1 VTTKPTRGAPV
12 FGAALLGIAG
22 LAGLTSPM
30 LAQQTRASQTRAV
43 ANPAHIEV
51 TPVRANIYVLSG
63 AGANI
68 VASVGRD
75 GVFLV
80 DTGLEQNV
88 DSMLAALAQLQK
100 QIDLSRPPAG
110 RFGAEGNFSTLL
122 EPYYRSEPPKP
133 IRYIANTTF
142 AADHL
147 GGNAKLRAVGK
158 TFTGGNVAGEID
170 VSSEGA
176 AILGHEKLLDRME
189 QAKLPGQALPTE
201 SYFGD
206 HMKLSH
212 FFNGEGIMLY
222 HAPAASTDADSVVN
236 FRGSDVFAT
245 GDIFR
250 MSAFPRID
258 LENGGSV
265 QGVLAALNRLI
276 DMSVAEFRTEG
287 GTLVIGGHGRIGD
300 LADLTYYRDM
310 TTIIRDRVQDLM
322 KKGMT
327 LAQVKAAKPSEDW
340 DGRFGADPS
349 WTPDMFV
356 EAIYKSLTAPAAE
369 KK

>member
-1 VTTKPTRGAPV
+1 VTTQPTRRALE

-22 LAGLTSPM
+22 IAGLASPT
-30 LAQQTRASQTRAV
+30 LAQNAGAQSRAAASAPR
-43 ANPAHIEV
+43 IEV

-68 VASVGRD
+68 IASVGRD

-80 DTGLEQNV
+80 DTGLEPNV
-88 DSMLAALAQLQK
+88 EPMLAALAQLQK
-100 QIDLSRPPAG
+100 MIDFRRPPAE
-110 RFGAEGNFSTLL
+110 RFGEEGNFATLL

-142 AADHL
+142 APDHL
-147 GGNAKLRAVGK
+147 GGNAKLRTAGK

-170 VSSEGA
+170 VTSEGA
-176 AILGHEKLLDRME
+176 AILGYEKLLDRME
-189 QAKLPGQALPTE
+189 QAKFPSQALPTE
-201 SYFGD
+201 SFFGD
-206 HMKLSH
+206 HMKLSQ
-212 FFNGEGIMLY
+212 FFNGEGVVLY
-222 HAPAASTDADSVVN
+222 HAPAASTDADSIVN

-250 MSAFPRID
+250 MSAFPKID
-258 LENGGSV
+258 IERGGSI

-287 GTLVIGGHGRIGD
+287 GTLVIGGHGRVGD

-310 TTIIRDRVQDLM
+310 STIIRDRVQDLI

-327 LAQVKAAKPSEDW
+327 LAQVKASKPSEDW
-340 DGRFGADPS
+340 DGRFGGDPS

-356 EAIYKSLTAPAAE
+356 EAIYKGLANPR
-369 KK
+369 K

>member
-1 VTTKPTRGAPV
+1 VTTIPTRWARV

-22 LAGLTSPM
+22 LALPTV
-30 LAQQTRASQTRAV
+30 AQSAGAQARATASAAQ
-43 ANPAHIEV
+43 IEV

-68 VASVGRD
+68 IASVGRD

-88 DSMLAALAQLQK
+88 EAMLAALAQLQK
-100 QIDLSRPPAG
+100 MIDFSRPPAE
-110 RFGAEGNFSTLL
+110 RFGAEGNIATLL

-142 AADHL
+142 ALDHI
-147 GGNAKLRAVGK
+147 GGNAKLRAAGK

-170 VSSEGA
+170 VTSEGA
-176 AILGHEKLLDRME
+176 AILGYEKLLDRME
-189 QAKLPGQALPTE
+189 QAKLPSQGLPTE
-201 SYFGD
+201 SFFGD
-206 HMKLSH
+206 HMKLSQ
-212 FFNGEGIMLY
+212 FFNGEGVVLY
-222 HAPAASTDADSVVN
+222 HAPAASTDADSIVN

-250 MSAFPRID
+250 MSAFPKID
-258 LENGGSV
+258 IERGGSI

-287 GTLVIGGHGRIGD
+287 GTLVIGGHGRVGD

-310 TTIIRDRVQDLM
+310 STIIRDRVQDLI

-340 DGRFGADPS
+340 DGRFGGDPS

-356 EAIYKSLTAPAAE
+356 EAIFKSLTAPPR
-369 KK
+369 K

>member
-1 VTTKPTRGAPV
+1 M
-12 FGAALLGIAG
+12 F
-22 LAGLTSPM
+22 
-30 LAQQTRASQTRAV
+30 AQQARAPQSRGPQNAGN
-43 ANPAHIEV
+43 AQIEIL
-51 TPVRANIYVLSG
+51 PVRDNIYVLGG

-88 DSMLAALAQLQK
+88 EPVLAALAQLQK
-100 QIDLSRPPAG
+100 MIDFRRPPVD

-142 AADHL
+142 APDHI
-147 GGNAKLRAVGK
+147 GGNAKLRAAGR

-170 VSSEGA
+170 VANEGA
-176 AILGHEKLLDRME
+176 AILGYEKLLDRMG

-212 FFNGEGIMLY
+212 FFNGEGVVLY
-222 HAPAASTDADSVVN
+222 HAPAASTDADSIVN

-250 MSAFPRID
+250 MSAFPKID
-258 LENGGSV
+258 LERGGSI

-287 GTLVIGGHGRIGD
+287 GTLVIGGHGRVGD

-310 TTIIRDRVQDLM
+310 CTIIRDRVQDLV

-327 LAQVKAAKPSEDW
+327 LAQVKAARPSEDW
-340 DGRFGADPS
+340 DGRFGGDPS

-356 EAIYKSLTAPAAE
+356 EAIYKSLTAPAP

>member
-1 VTTKPTRGAPV
+1 VNTHPRQRALGAGIALVIVASLASTPSAQQNRAPAA
-12 FGAALLGIAG
+12 GAA
-22 LAGLTSPM
+22 
-30 LAQQTRASQTRAV
+30 Q
-43 ANPAHIEV
+43 IEV
-51 TPVRANIYVLSG
+51 TPVRDNIYVLSG
-63 AGANI
+63 GGSNI

-88 DSMLAALAQLQK
+88 DQVLAALAQLQRL
-100 QIDLSRPPAG
+100 IDFKRISVE

-122 EPYYRSEPPKP
+122 EPYYRTEPPKP
-133 IRYIANTTF
+133 VRYIANTTF
-142 AADHL
+142 APDHV
-147 GGNAKLRAVGK
+147 GGNAKIRMAGK

-170 VSSEGA
+170 VNSEGA
-176 AILGHEKLLDRME
+176 AILGYEKLLDRMG
-189 QAKLPGQALPTE
+189 QAKLPSQALPTE
-201 SYFGD
+201 TFFGD

-212 FFNGEGIMLY
+212 FFNGEGVVLY
-222 HAPAASTDADSVVN
+222 HAPAATTDSDSIVN
-236 FRGSDVFAT
+236 FRRSDVFAT

-250 MSAFPRID
+250 MAAFPKID
-258 LENGGSV
+258 REKGGSI

-287 GTLVIGGHGRIGD
+287 GTLFVGGHGRVGD

-310 TTIIRDRVQDLM
+310 CTIIRDRVQDLV

-327 LAQVKAAKPSEDW
+327 LAQVKAAKPAEDW
-340 DGRFGADPS
+340 DGRMGTDPG
-349 WTPDMFV
+349 WTTDMFV
-356 EAIYKSLTAPAAE
+356 EAIYQGLTAPAS

>member
-1 VTTKPTRGAPV
+1 MRRSEGLEQIVKIKLAIVALTVAVATT
-12 FGAALLGIAG
+12 ALF
-22 LAGLTSPM
+22 
-30 LAQQTRASQTRAV
+30 AQQNRPAAPRPAGGV
-43 ANPAHIEV
+43 AIGV
-51 TPVRANIYVLSG
+51 TPVRDNIWVFSG

-80 DTGLEQNV
+80 DSGLEENV
-88 DSMLAALAQLQK
+88 DALLAALRDLQRM
-100 QIDLSRPPAG
+100 IDFKRPATE
-110 RFGAEGNFSTLL
+110 RFAAEGQFSTLL
-122 EPYYRSEPPKP
+122 EPYYRTEPTKP

-142 AADHL
+142 APDHI
-147 GGNAKLRAVGK
+147 GGNAKMRAAGR

-170 VSSEGA
+170 AANEGA
-176 AILGHEKLLDRME
+176 AILGYEEIVDRMVK
-189 QAKLPGQALPTE
+189 AKLPTQAVATDTF
-201 SYFGD
+201 FGD

-212 FFNGEGIMLY
+212 FFNGEGVVLY
-222 HAPAASTDADSVVN
+222 HAPAATSDSDSFVN
-236 FRGSDVFAT
+236 FRRSDVFAT
-245 GDIFR
+245 GDFFR

-258 LENGGSV
+258 LEKGGSI
-265 QGVLAALNRLI
+265 QGVLAALNRLV

-287 GTLVIGGHGRIGD
+287 GTLFVGGHGRIGD

-310 TTIIRDRVQDLM
+310 CTIIRDRIEDMVNR
-322 KKGMT
+322 KMT

-340 DGRFGADPS
+340 DPRFGTDPS

-356 EAIYKSLTAPAAE
+356 EAIYKNLTAQPA